1 MSLADPR
8 EHQHRGAVAQQ
19 FRHDLIG
26 AGIVDTA
33 DAREVDAR
41 DRHLAGPVRPP
52 GPPQSRDRLLDPLA
66 HHAAGGTRDQVR
78 VEAGDGL
85 LEHRMHVDV
94 LYHGSVDPCSGM
106 MMRTWAPG
114 KGGRPSFS
122 GTSSSHFGTIAM
134 RAVPLRIAI
143 FPSQRTRYRRIPAS
157 PWPRPGSRNRLTP
170 CTSAASS
177 AAASPQRSPNR
188 LLWVGSREC
197 RNPTPAS
204 ATAITTT
211 RRANLRRQWHACTA
225 THPPVP
231 ACSTIF

>member
-1 MSLADPR
+1 MPVRDPR
-8 EHQHRGAVAQQ
+8 QDQHGRPVAQQ
-19 FRHDLIG
+19 LGHDLVG
-26 AGIVDTA
+26 AGVVDA
-33 DAREVDAR
+33 PDAGEVHAGDRDLAGVPPPAPDRPLDPLSHPPARRPRDEVRVDAR
-41 DRHLAGPVRPP
+41 DR
-52 GPPQSRDRLLDPLA
+52 
-66 HHAAGGTRDQVR
+66 
-78 VEAGDGL
+78 L
-85 LEHRMHVDV
+85 LEHRVHVDV
-94 LYHGSVDPCSGM
+94 LYHRSADPCSGM
-106 MMRTWAPG
+106 MMSTCAPG
-114 KGGRPSFS
+114 KGGRPSFR

-170 CTSAASS
+170 CTSAASN

-211 RRANLRRQWHACTA
+211 RRANLRRQWYACTA